1 MSVKAGGRTASHG
14 TFTIERELP
23 YPPARVFAAWADP
36 KAKAAWFTGPRD
48 LCTVVI
54 REHDFRVGGTERLK
68 AQWNTGKV
76 SDFHCVYQDILPDRR
91 IVYSYNMYVNE
102 EKLSVSL
109 STVEF
114 EPAPVNGGK
123 GTRLIFTEQGA
134 YLDGGIDGHQ
144 GREQGTRMGLVGA
157 LEQYLKEIA

>member
-1 MSVKAGGRTASHG
+1 MTTEAAKRTASHG

-36 KAKAAWFTGPRD
+36 DAKAAWFTGPRD
-48 LCTVVI
+48 ACTVVI
-54 REHDFRVGGTERLK
+54 REHDFKVGGRERVK

-76 SDFHCVYQDILPDRR
+76 SDFQCVYQDILPDRR

-109 STVEF
+109 TTIEF
-114 EPAPVNGGK
+114 EPSGK
-123 GTRLIFTEQGA
+123 GTKLILTEQGA
-134 YLDGGIDGHQ
+134 YLDGGIDGFA
-144 GREQGTRMGLVGA
+144 GREQGTTIGLVGN
-157 LEQYLKEIA
+157 LEKFLKEGA